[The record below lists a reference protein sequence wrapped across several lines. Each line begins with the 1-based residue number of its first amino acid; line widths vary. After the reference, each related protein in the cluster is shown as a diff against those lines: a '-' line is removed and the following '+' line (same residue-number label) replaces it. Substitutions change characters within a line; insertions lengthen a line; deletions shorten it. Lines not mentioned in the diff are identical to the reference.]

1 MLADL
6 AEPSRVYGVH
16 GSEGLSLW
24 KCLARRAG
32 LFGSWEAVE
41 WAWIPP
47 GGVSGEHLH
56 TRTEEIYFILSGRGQ
71 ITLDGRSY
79 QVRAGDLIL
88 TSVGT
93 RHGLRNTGTEGLGWL
108 VIEVASPA
116 TAMALHRANQVIA
129 EAQTGARR

>member
-79 QVRAGDLIL
+79 QVLAGDLIL